1 MQFGST
7 SRNVNL
13 LTIFTTIITVI
24 GFFNVEMFTTS
35 NILISVAS
43 FYILNILGIWM
54 MLHRYYSHRSFRF
67 RSVTLK
73 WIFTSI
79 AILAGRGSPLGWV
92 YLHRK
97 HHRYSDTEKDPH
109 SPKNLGYKLFGFS
122 HMRTQE
128 ESKMELFLVK
138 DLMSKEHLF
147 IHKWYMAIMIIFI
160 FMFIVIN
167 PVLFYFVWA
176 VPAIA
181 IQLGQN
187 NFNYFGHT
195 NGYRNFETKDNSRNN
210 AWLFP
215 LILGEAWH
223 NNHHHNPASISTREL
238 YFEVDP
244 VEYLIRLVR
253 RKDEPK

>member
-7 SRNVNL
+7 SRNVNV
-13 LTIFTTIITVI
+13 LTIFTATVTVL
-24 GFFNVEMFTTS
+24 GFFNAEMFTIS
-35 NILISVAS
+35 NILIAVAS

-54 MLHRYYSHRSFRF
+54 VLHRYYSHGSFEF
-67 RSVTLK
+67 RSSLLK
-73 WIFTSI
+73 WIFTII
-79 AILAGRGSPLGWV
+79 AVLTGRGSPLGWV

-122 HMRTQE
+122 HMKSQE
-128 ESKMELFLVK
+128 ESKMEIFLVK
-138 DLMSKEHLF
+138 DLMSKEQLF
-147 IHKWYMAIMIIFI
+147 IHKWYMAIIISFI
-160 FMFIVIN
+160 FVFVLID
-167 PVLFYFVWA
+167 PVLFYFAWA
-176 VPAIA
+176 LPAIA
-181 IQLGQN
+181 IQLSQN

-195 NGYRNFETKDNSRNN
+195 TGYRNFETKDNSRNN
-210 AWLFP
+210 IFLFP